1 MRLSAM
7 RLGLPFWVASVLEV
21 RQNSGRAPR
30 PKLGERN
37 EQSIQF
43 AGQGLRAEFG

>member
-7 RLGLPFWVASVLEV
+7 RLGLLFWVASVLEV

-30 PKLGERN
+30 PKLGSSEN
-37 EQSIQF
+37 EI
-43 AGQGLRAEFG
+43 